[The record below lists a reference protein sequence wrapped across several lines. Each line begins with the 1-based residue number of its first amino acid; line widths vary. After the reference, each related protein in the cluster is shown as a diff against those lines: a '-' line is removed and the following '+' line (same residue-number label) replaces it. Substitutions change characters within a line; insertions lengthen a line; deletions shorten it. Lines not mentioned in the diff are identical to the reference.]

1 MGPRVWLLV
10 TVKREISSIGKNLE
24 IALKDLSGKVARVG
38 WFEKSKYDAET
49 IQTHLKKKNRSKD
62 FEKHK
67 VTNIPVAAV
76 AAQNEY
82 GNPEKH
88 IPPRSF
94 MRTSIIEKE
103 NEWRALAESGS
114 RSVLVGKSTV
124 YDVMEKIGLK
134 AAGDIRKKITR
145 IFEPPLSPVTI
156 AARKAKRTNKKT
168 TGLLTKPLIDTG
180 IMLNT
185 LTNTVEDK

>member
-10 TVKREISSIGKNLE
+10 TVKREISSVDKNLE
-24 IALKDLSGKVARVG
+24 IALKNLSGKTARVG
-38 WFEKSKYDAET
+38 WFEKSKYEDGT
-49 IQTHLKKKNRSKD
+49 
-62 FEKHK
+62 
-67 VTNIPVAAV
+67 PVASI

-82 GNPEKH
+82 GNPTKH

-103 NEWRALAESGS
+103 NEWRSLAEQGS
-114 RSVLVGKSTV
+114 KAVLDGKQTV
-124 YDVMEKIGLK
+124 TQVMEKIGLK
-134 AAGDIRKKITR
+134 AAGDIRKKITQ

-156 AARKAKRTNKKT
+156 HNRLHRKSNKKT
-168 TGLLTKPLIDTG
+168 IGLLTKPLIDTG